1 MDVFDNYARY
11 STLHASARKDRTLQT
26 LRDTDTRGYRKP
38 GDQTHS
44 GGTLYPV
51 GYSLDRDHSS
61 GFGRTVDWAKG
72 LPASYCVSVNA

>member
-44 GGTLYPV
+44 GGTLYPA
-51 GYSLDRDHSS
+51 GYFLDWDQSPGGPS
-61 GFGRTVDWAKG
+61 TVREDC
-72 LPASYCVSVNA
+72 LLVIV